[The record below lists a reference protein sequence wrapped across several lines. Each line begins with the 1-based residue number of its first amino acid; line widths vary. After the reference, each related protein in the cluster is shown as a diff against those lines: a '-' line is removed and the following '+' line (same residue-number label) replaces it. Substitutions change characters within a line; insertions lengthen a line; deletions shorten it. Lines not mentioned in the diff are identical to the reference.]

1 MDKQF
6 LDKYK
11 MIGLNIAFYR
21 RLKNYT
27 QEMLAEKVDIDQT
40 HLSKIERAAVG
51 VSLDLLFK
59 ISEVL
64 EVDIHKFFI
73 FKM

>member
-6 LDKYK
+6 YNEYK

-27 QEMLAEKVDIDQT
+27 QEALAEKVDIDQT

-59 ISEVL
+59 IADVL
-64 EVDIHKFFI
+64 EVDIYKFFI
-73 FKM
+73 FKA

>member
-6 LDKYK
+6 HDKYK

-27 QEMLAEKVDIDQT
+27 QDMLAEKVDIDQT

-59 ISEVL
+59 ISDVL
-64 EVDIHKFFI
+64 EVEIYKFFV
-73 FKM
+73 FKS